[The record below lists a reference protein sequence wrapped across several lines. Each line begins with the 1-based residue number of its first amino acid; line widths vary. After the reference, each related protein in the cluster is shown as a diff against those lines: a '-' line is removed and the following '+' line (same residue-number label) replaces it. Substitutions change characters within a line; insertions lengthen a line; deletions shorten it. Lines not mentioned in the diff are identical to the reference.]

1 MRRKLSATGTLSTV
15 AGTGVAGNSGDGG
28 LATLARFN
36 WTIGIAVDAFENI
49 YVSDCYYNVI
59 RMITKSTGIITRIAG
74 SESGHYGYS
83 GDGGPATSALLN
95 YPWDVAIDTSGNIY
109 VSDFLNDVIR
119 KITKSTG
126 IISTVAGNGNYGYS
140 GDGGL
145 ATSAQFRMPIAIAV
159 DTSGNIYVADNLNY
173 VIRKVTKS
181 TGIISTVAGTVGTSG
196 YSGDGGLATAA
207 TLGFPVAVAV
217 DTSGN
222 IYVSDNHKNAVRII
236 TLSTGIITSMP
247 GISTA
252 TGSIAFDSLGNTF
265 MIDYIHSTILM
276 RKKSTGNITTVAGTG
291 VNGNS
296 GDGGL
301 ATLSNLNEP
310 YFLAID
316 KSDTVYF
323 TDRGSYRVRS
333 FSVRNTTTTSSAT
346 TTTSSA
352 IPNHMS
358 VVLYNPVWWIS
369 ASLLLLMW

>member
-1 MRRKLSATGTLSTV
+1 M
-15 AGTGVAGNSGDGG
+15 
-28 LATLARFN
+28 
-36 WTIGIAVDAFENI
+36 
-49 YVSDCYYNVI
+49 
-59 RMITKSTGIITRIAG
+59 
-74 SESGHYGYS
+74 
-83 GDGGPATSALLN
+83 
-95 YPWDVAIDTSGNIY
+95 
-109 VSDFLNDVIR
+109 NDIIR
-119 KITKSTG
+119 KI
-126 IISTVAGNGNYGYS
+126 
-140 GDGGL
+140 
-145 ATSAQFRMPIAIAV
+145 
-159 DTSGNIYVADNLNY
+159 
-173 VIRKVTKS
+173 TKS

-217 DTSGN
+217 AVDTSGK
-222 IYVSDNHKNAVRII
+222 IYVSDNHNNAVRII

-301 ATLSNLNEP
+301 ATSSNLNEP

-323 TDRGSYRVRS
+323 TDRGSHRVRS
-333 FSVRNTTTTSSAT
+333 FSLRNTTTTTSAT
-346 TTTSSA
+346 TTTSSTV
-352 IPNHMS
+352 PNYMS
-358 VVLYNPVWWIS
+358 VGLYNPAWWIS

>member
-1 MRRKLSATGTLSTV
+1 
-15 AGTGVAGNSGDGG
+15 
-28 LATLARFN
+28 
-36 WTIGIAVDAFENI
+36 
-49 YVSDCYYNVI
+49 
-59 RMITKSTGIITRIAG
+59 
-74 SESGHYGYS
+74 
-83 GDGGPATSALLN
+83 
-95 YPWDVAIDTSGNIY
+95 
-109 VSDFLNDVIR
+109 
-119 KITKSTG
+119 
-126 IISTVAGNGNYGYS
+126 
-140 GDGGL
+140 
-145 ATSAQFRMPIAIAV
+145 MPIAVAV

-207 TLGFPVAVAV
+207 TLGFPVALAV

-222 IYVSDNHKNAVRII
+222 IYVSDNHNNAVRII

-301 ATLSNLNEP
+301 ATSSNLNEP

-346 TTTSSA
+346 TTTSST
-352 IPNHMS
+352 IPNYIS
-358 VVLYNPVWWIS
+358 VRYYNPVWWIS

>member
-145 ATSAQFRMPIAIAV
+145 ATSAKFRMPIALAV

-207 TLGFPVAVAV
+207 TLGFPVALAV

-222 IYVSDNHKNAVRII
+222 IYVSDNHNNAVRII